1 MDEIKTEFRGKTLGY
16 LSAALGLVAGLA
28 WNDAI
33 SALIKQVFPLEQ
45 DTVLV
50 KFLYAL
56 VVTLA
61 VIVMLRYAE
70 KLLKGE
76 SHGQ

>member
-50 KFLYAL
+50 KFIYAL

-70 KLLKGE
+70 KLLNRE
-76 SHGQ
+76 QHGQ